1 MKKKIALI
9 LALCL
14 ALTSFSA
21 CSSSSKKGSGR
32 SSNDR
37 DSKYDAD
44 DDDDDDTGDDDDSE
58 PTRATRETTER
69 KDPTPTPSPVP
80 TEAPVQIKPT
90 ENASINWTTYES
102 PDGYFKI
109 NVPEGWTVFYHDYDV
124 ISYEVVVYDNY
135 AEKFFYFGTSF
146 VSYPSEE
153 NFEYWMD
160 VTASYGFE
168 TTEYGYISP
177 EATALSLFENSG
189 DRFGYTD
196 FELIDTL
203 GENGYGDYFLQA
215 NIKDINNGRQY
226 EGIFTSSLVDTPM
239 YYQQMDWDLAAG
251 TTCIMLPVEDFTD
264 WLGVML
270 QIYASLE
277 FTDAYYTDRNI
288 VWQQTFQTSNY
299 IMYNANQTSDMI
311 MDSWERSNHVSDISS
326 QEYSDATLGRERVY
340 DTQTGDVYYADNG
353 WSDTYSGTRYEPVT
367 SGSDYYLQPVVGT
380 IY

>member
-21 CSSSSKKGSGR
+21 CSSSSRKGSGR

-44 DDDDDDTGDDDDSE
+44 DDDDDNTGDDDSK

-69 KDPTPTPSPVP
+69 TDPTPTPSLVP

-146 VSYPSEE
+146 ISYPSEE

-215 NIKDINNGRQY
+215 NIKDMNNGRQY

>member
-44 DDDDDDTGDDDDSE
+44 DDDDVDDDDDSE

-215 NIKDINNGRQY
+215 NIKDMNNGRQFRFKVGVPVAVARRAGAVNAIDELIHY
-226 EGIFTSSLVDTPM
+226 INYAQMIIPGSLYWPLAFGNKPGEVTQDTEGVQTLQV
-239 YYQQMDWDLAAG
+239 LAQSMAFVMKAMEAG
-251 TTCIMLPVEDFTD
+251 KAQVPVPELPRK
-264 WLGVML
+264 
-270 QIYASLE
+270 S
-277 FTDAYYTDRNI
+277 YTNFIR
-288 VWQQTFQTSNY
+288 
-299 IMYNANQTSDMI
+299 
-311 MDSWERSNHVSDISS
+311 
-326 QEYSDATLGRERVY
+326 
-340 DTQTGDVYYADNG
+340 
-353 WSDTYSGTRYEPVT
+353 
-367 SGSDYYLQPVVGT
+367 
-380 IY
+380 